1 MKLNSKRDNICTAIE
16 LTGIVNSER
25 LNVLNTTGASQGN
38 NRIPDCMLV
47 IENIGIEEILML
59 QNTKKKEETFETRNV
74 VN

>member
-1 MKLNSKRDNICTAIE
+1 

-38 NRIPDCMLV
+38 NRMPDCMLV

-59 QNTKKKEETFETRNV
+59 QNKKKERRNI
-74 VN
+74 